1 MRKKRKLIRFIL
13 IIAIAVA
20 GFFGWQKF
28 HQEILVTDG
37 NSRNIDDL
45 SNLWNADKEVAAAKE
60 KLAKSPEEAL
70 VITTKIDNK
79 PEVAIVFDGLP
90 DRILTAK
97 LIDILQ
103 KYDSKAAF
111 FAEGQNAG
119 EDIETMKLI
128 AESGQQVGNYTFV
141 GVSHVEKLPVDSLL
155 TELCTAQKVINL
167 QMARTPTMFRAH
179 HSEYTSDVL
188 KAVNAAGIETAVKS
202 NVTIDMNEI
211 NSLNDAIKVAAP
223 IPFGSIIAI
232 QIGHPVEIP
241 VQESGKTDERPA
253 IDKKPTVVD
262 PKEKNIQHTAD
273 TATRL
278 EWLLLALGQR
288 GIKAVDVASF
298 RKIKY
303 VPAAAPQLAN
313 NNGNNT
319 ANKTPDTAK
328 R

>member
-111 FAEGQNAG
+111 FVEGQNAG

-188 KAVNAAGIETAVKS
+188 KAVNAAGIE
-202 NVTIDMNEI
+202 
-211 NSLNDAIKVAAP
+211 
-223 IPFGSIIAI
+223 
-232 QIGHPVEIP
+232 IGRPVEIP

-303 VPAAAPQLAN
+303 VPAAAPQPAN